1 MKAVGKRRMSAG
13 FTLIELMI
21 VVAVIAVLAGI
32 AMYNYQAAV
41 VRAKRSAATS
51 CLQSGAQYMERYYTT
66 YMSYNNAGTPPALPQ
81 CDSGVASSYTVAL
94 APSADG
100 RSYTIT
106 ATPINQ
112 QAEPIRSVPLSR
124 FSNRASAEKVVLPRL
139 SAIVGDCARF
149 CLAIVQASRA
159 SG

>member
-1 MKAVGKRRMSAG
+1 MSIESGGRKRVSG

-66 YMSYNNAGTPPALPQ
+66 YMSYNNSSSPPALPQ
-81 CDSGVASSYTVAL
+81 CDSGVSNNYTVAL
-94 APSADG
+94 VPSADG
-100 RSYTIT
+100 RTFTIT

-112 QAEPIRSVPLSR
+112 QARADTKCAALSILQSGER
-124 FSNRASAEKVVLPRL
+124 RESGTAT
-139 SAIVGDCARF
+139 AISDCW
-149 CLAIVQASRA
+149 
-159 SG
+159 

>member
-1 MKAVGKRRMSAG
+1 MRAVGKKHAAAG

-66 YMSYNNAGTPPALPQ
+66 YMSYNNTSAPPALPQ
-81 CDSGVASSYTVAL
+81 CDSGVATSYTLAL

-100 RSYTIT
+100 RTYTIT

-112 QAEPIRSVPLSR
+112 QARADTKCATLSILQSGERRESGTATSVS
-124 FSNRASAEKVVLPRL
+124 
-139 SAIVGDCARF
+139 DCW
-149 CLAIVQASRA
+149 
-159 SG
+159 

>member
-1 MKAVGKRRMSAG
+1 MKAVGQRRMSAG

-66 YMSYNNAGTPPALPQ
+66 YMSYNNASTPPALPQ
-81 CDSGVASSYTVAL
+81 CDSGVANSYTVAL

-100 RSYTIT
+100 RVI
-106 ATPINQ
+106 P
-112 QAEPIRSVPLSR
+112 P
-124 FSNRASAEKVVLPRL
+124 
-139 SAIVGDCARF
+139 
-149 CLAIVQASRA
+149 
-159 SG
+159 

>member
-1 MKAVGKRRMSAG
+1 MKAVGQRRMSAG

-66 YMSYNNAGTPPALPQ
+66 YMSYNNASTPPALPQ
-81 CDSGVASSYTVAL
+81 CDSGAQTV
-94 APSADG
+94 
-100 RSYTIT
+100 
-106 ATPINQ
+106 
-112 QAEPIRSVPLSR
+112 IR
-124 FSNRASAEKVVLPRL
+124 
-139 SAIVGDCARF
+139 
-149 CLAIVQASRA
+149 
-159 SG
+159 

>member
-1 MKAVGKRRMSAG
+1 MKSVGKKHAAAG

-66 YMSYNNAGTPPALPQ
+66 YMSYNNASAPPALPQ
-81 CDSGVASSYTVAL
+81 CDSGVATSYTLAL

-100 RSYTIT
+100 RTYTIT

-112 QAEPIRSVPLSR
+112 QARADTKCATLSILQSGER
-124 FSNRASAEKVVLPRL
+124 RESGTATAVS
-139 SAIVGDCARF
+139 DCW
-149 CLAIVQASRA
+149 
-159 SG
+159 